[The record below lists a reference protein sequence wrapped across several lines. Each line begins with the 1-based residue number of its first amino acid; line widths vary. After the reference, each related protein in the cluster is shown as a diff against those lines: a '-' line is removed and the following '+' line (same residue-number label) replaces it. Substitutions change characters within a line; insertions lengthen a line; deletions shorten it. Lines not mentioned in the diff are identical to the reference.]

1 LVVETGKVDYR
12 HVLSISSTMALMWM
26 VLDFRMD
33 ESYDKAEKLA
43 IRKNFPV
50 EIRNHYHQMNELG
63 KIEDFIYPFVQGHGG
78 FLSKIKSIP
87 IFMYGF
93 MLIRGQAN
101 TQYRPDLSS
110 LDTTTEIIDVDE
122 QAETGNSNGTKLIFY
137 CLYSSNIFNSHDFFI
152 FQWITL
158 IYPFITS
165 VLLFLNVG

>member
-1 LVVETGKVDYR
+1 
-12 HVLSISSTMALMWM
+12 MALMWM

-33 ESYDKAEKLA
+33 ELYDKAENLA
-43 IRKNFPV
+43 IRKKLHFD
-50 EIRNHYHQMNELG
+50 IRNHYYQITQLG
-63 KIEDFIYPFVQGHGG
+63 KIETFIYPFVQGHGG

-110 LDTTTEIIDVDE
+110 LDSPTTTEIIDVDE
-122 QAETGNSNGTKLIFY
+122 QAETVNSKGTKLIFY

-152 FQWITL
+152 FQRITL
-158 IYPFITS
+158 F
-165 VLLFLNVG
+165 

>member
-1 LVVETGKVDYR
+1 VETGKVDYR

-33 ESYDKAEKLA
+33 ELYDKAENLA
-43 IRKNFPV
+43 IRKNLQF
-50 EIRNHYHQMNELG
+50 EISNHYYQITQLG
-63 KIEDFIYPFVQGHGG
+63 KIETFIYPFVQGHGG

-110 LDTTTEIIDVDE
+110 LDSPTTTEIIDVDE
-122 QAETGNSNGTKLIFY
+122 QAETVNSKGTKLIFY

-152 FQWITL
+152 FQRITL
-158 IYPFITS
+158 I
-165 VLLFLNVG
+165 